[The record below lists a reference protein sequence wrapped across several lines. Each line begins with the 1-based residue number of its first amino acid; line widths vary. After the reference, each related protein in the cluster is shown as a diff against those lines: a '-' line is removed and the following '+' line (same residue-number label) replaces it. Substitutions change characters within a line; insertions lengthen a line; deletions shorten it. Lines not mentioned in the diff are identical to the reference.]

1 MKFKICIT
9 NLKLVID
16 VREII
21 EAAYTNNIYPKL

>member
-1 MKFKICIT
+1 MELKKCIT

-21 EAAYTNNIYPKL
+21 EAVYTNNIYQK